1 MKKEEGQKW
10 KPYERPYVIECG
22 GLTWRDRFVYRQD
35 LPWGEWSRS
44 SLRFAKSF
52 TLEEAED
59 VIKRQGFGEAVLR
72 SKFESP
78 F

>member
-1 MKKEEGQKW
+1 MKKEEGQKI
-10 KPYERPYVIECG
+10 RPYVIECG

-59 VIKRQGFGEAVLR
+59 VIKGQGFGEAVLR
-72 SKFESP
+72 SSFDNKQ
-78 F
+78 